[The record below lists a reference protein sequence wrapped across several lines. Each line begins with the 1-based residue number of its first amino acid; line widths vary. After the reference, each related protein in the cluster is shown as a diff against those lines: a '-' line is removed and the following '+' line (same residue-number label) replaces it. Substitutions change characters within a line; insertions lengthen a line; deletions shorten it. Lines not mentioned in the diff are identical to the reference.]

1 MMGWRGLYKC
11 IVVNKVGA
19 IRNRLPYVIQNLSIS
34 ELNNF
39 HNIILFSNLVTR
51 NDREHVVLQ
60 LPDVTFK
67 KFVFK
72 T

>member
-1 MMGWRGLYKC
+1 MSNG
-11 IVVNKVGA
+11 
-19 IRNRLPYVIQNLSIS
+19 

-39 HNIILFSNLVTR
+39 YNISLFSNLVTR

-60 LPDVTFK
+60 LPVVTFE